1 MKLPVIENV
10 VESIV
15 SRPARGA
22 WIEITA
28 AGVTVAVALVSRP
41 ARGAWIEIAI
51 WSAQAGLSVSRPAR
65 GAWIEIG
72 GVRERRGIP
81 GVAPREG
88 RVD

>member
-1 MKLPVIENV
+1 MANVASRPARGAWIEMDLTRAAWLTASGRAPRGARGLKLPVIENV

-22 WIEITA
+22 WIEIP
-28 AGVTVAVALVSRP
+28 RP
-41 ARGAWIEIAI
+41 TEWRMGT
-51 WSAQAGLSVSRPAR
+51 
-65 GAWIEIG
+65 
-72 GVRERRGIP
+72 